1 MQLPRA
7 LDFPKQLVQQVIDDE
22 VPELAAGLAYRF
34 LFAIFPFGIFLAA
47 LAAFVAAWFGVG
59 DPTNDILSAL
69 DDNLPS
75 EVAAGIAPQLQEVLG
90 RARPELLSI
99 GAIAA
104 LWAATSGVS
113 SLINAMNKTYD
124 VEETRSFFAKT
135 ALAAGLTMVG
145 SAGILIAFVTIV
157 GGSVL
162 TEQAIDALGIGPG
175 TWQALSLLRFPL
187 VLLLVAIAVGLLFR
201 FGPNVAVSFRWTLTG
216 GAVFAVGWLT
226 ATVVFGLYV
235 ANFGSYANT
244 YGALGGVVIL
254 MLWFYLTAFLLLLA
268 AEVTAILAKRR
279 EPERV
284 QARQQETATTAE
296 AKEMAKRA
304 AQRAGRGVGVLA
316 GVAESATGA
325 ADTDSKAARDAT
337 PVPSS
342 VTTSVASSDPSPVR
356 RVPRS
361 EPGPTTEFRPSR
373 VFAVIV
379 LAAGAVAGAVAG
391 LLAADDDEGAARG

>member
-59 DPTNDILSAL
+59 DPTNDIISAM
-69 DDNLPS
+69 DDNLPA
-75 EVAAGIAPQLQEVLG
+75 EVAEGIAPQLEQVLG
-90 RARPELLSI
+90 RARPDLLSI

-104 LWAATSGVS
+104 LWAATGGIS
-113 SLINAMNKTYD
+113 SLINAMNKAYD
-124 VEETRSFFAKT
+124 VEETRSFFVKT
-135 ALAAGLTMVG
+135 ALAAGLTMLG

-157 GGSVL
+157 GGSVI
-162 TEQAIDALGIGPG
+162 TEQAIEALGIGG
-175 TWQALSLLRFPL
+175 DTWQVLSLLRFPL
-187 VLLLVAIAVGLLFR
+187 VLVLVAVAVAMLFR

-216 GAVFAVGWLT
+216 GAVFAVGWLI

-254 MLWFYLTAFLLLLA
+254 MLWFYITAFLLLLA

-304 AQRAGRGVGVLA
+304 AERAGRGVGALA
-316 GVAESATGA
+316 GVAASVADT
-325 ADTDSKAARDAT
+325 ADTDSKAGPGGRPA
-337 PVPSS
+337 PSPA
-342 VTTSVASSDPSPVR
+342 ASEPSPVR
-356 RVPRS
+356 RIPRP
-361 EPGPTTEFRPSR
+361 EPRPTTELRPSR